1 MRETKNSVQI
11 VGILSEINVRPVTY
25 EKEGRTRN
33 ALAGD
38 IKVRV
43 NQKINNADVE
53 CEVPVYY
60 FTSELT
66 NSGEKNK
73 AYIALETA
81 INTLKSIAAVGY
93 DEADAVRINAADT
106 AKGFAHAIRMNEY
119 WKPDGTLSSYPRI
132 HATFISKIER
142 DKMVPKATFE
152 MEAVIKNIAK
162 EIKND
167 METGRLRIQAVV
179 GQYNCADV
187 VELVTS
193 SPSVSNAVESYWNI
207 NDTVHFRG
215 YLNFSSKTETVVNDT
230 GFGEP
235 MEDTRTIRVSE
246 LVISGGD
253 PTPLEGE
260 QAISKQDVDEALAQ
274 KRIKLENDKKRSE
287 KKENPASKPMPSFNP
302 NDLYGF

>member
-11 VGILSEINVRPVTY
+11 VGILSEINIRPVTY
-25 EKEGRTRN
+25 EKDGYTRN

-43 NQKINNADVE
+43 NQKINNVDVE
-53 CEVPVYY
+53 CEIPVYY
-60 FTSELT
+60 FTSEKT
-66 NSGEKNK
+66 NAGEPNK
-73 AYIALETA
+73 AYIALQTA
-81 INTLKSIAAVGY
+81 IDTLKSIAAVGY

-119 WKPDGTLSSYPRI
+119 WKPDGTLSAYPRI
-132 HATFISKIER
+132 HATFISKIDR

-152 MEAVIKNIAK
+152 MEAVIKSMVK
-162 EIKND
+162 EIKDD
-167 METGRLRIQAVV
+167 METGRLRISAII
-179 GQYNCADV
+179 GQYNSVDAI
-187 VELVTS
+187 ELVTS
-193 SPSVSNAVESYWNI
+193 SPSVSDAVQSYWNV

-215 YLNFSSKTETVVNDT
+215 YLNFSSKTETVLNDT

-235 MEDTRTIRVSE
+235 MEETRTIRVSE

-260 QAISKQDVDEALAQ
+260 QAISPEEVNAALAQ
-274 KRIKLENDKKRSE
+274 KKIKLENDKAKAE
-287 KKENPASKPMPSFNP
+287 KKAAAPKATPAYNP